1 MYYIKIYLMIAIQDL
16 KSKMSYRMDFLINT
30 LSILI
35 TDILYLASFLLL
47 YGSIESIGGW
57 SLHQILFFY
66 GIMLMSVS
74 FMQTFFDH
82 LWELDKK
89 LISGEFIKYYYKP
102 LNILFYFISE
112 RIDIKGI
119 IQFIFGVGVT
129 VYSIIKL
136 DLQVTASFVLK
147 MIICVLAAG
156 IVYIGMMLLTSS
168 LAFWFLNTITIIMF
182 VSKSKDY
189 ARYPLSIYGK
199 VLKFC
204 FTVLFPI
211 GFISYYPGVI
221 LLNEKIQYG
230 TLEGTEKVP
239 SYEKKHY
246 KSYFLSIYNAFLV

>member
-119 IQFIFGVGVT
+119 IQFIR
-129 VYSIIKL
+129 S
-136 DLQVTASFVLK
+136 
-147 MIICVLAAG
+147 
-156 IVYIGMMLLTSS
+156 
-168 LAFWFLNTITIIMF
+168 
-182 VSKSKDY
+182 
-189 ARYPLSIYGK
+189 
-199 VLKFC
+199 
-204 FTVLFPI
+204 
-211 GFISYYPGVI
+211 
-221 LLNEKIQYG
+221 
-230 TLEGTEKVP
+230 
-239 SYEKKHY
+239 
-246 KSYFLSIYNAFLV
+246 